1 MRSNLI
7 PKLTSYPTITLL
19 FIWMAVPLG
28 MTIYFSFLR
37 YSLMYPDVREFTG
50 LLNYEYFLTDFAFL
64 EALWNTFVLV
74 FSVLIFSI
82 IFGTG
87 FAVLLN
93 QNFFGRGLA
102 RVLAIAP
109 FFIMPTVSAL
119 IWKNLFMNPVSGLF
133 AWLLSLFGLG
143 PIDWFTHVPMI
154 SIIIIVSWQWT
165 PFATLILLTSLQS
178 VDKDQLEAVKLDGA
192 NNFQAFRYVIL
203 PHLSRPIAIIILI
216 ETIFLLTIFVEIF
229 VTTTG
234 GPGLATTN
242 LAFLVFTE
250 ALLKFDIGIASA
262 GGVVVVILAN
272 IAAFFLVKMIG
283 KNLQ

>member
-1 MRSNLI
+1 MNNKII
-7 PKLTSYPTITLL
+7 PKLASYPTITLL

-37 YSLMYPDVREFTG
+37 YSLMYPDVQEFTG
-50 LLNYEYFLTDFAFL
+50 FLNYEYFLTDFAFL

-74 FSVLIFSI
+74 FSVLIASVTFGLGFSI
-82 IFGTG
+82 
-87 FAVLLN
+87 LLN
-93 QNFFGRGLA
+93 QNFFGRGFA
-102 RVLAIAP
+102 RILAIAP

-143 PIDWFTHVPMI
+143 PIDWFTHYPML
-154 SIIIIVSWQWT
+154 SIIIIVSWQWI

-178 VDKDQLEAVKLDGA
+178 VDKDQIEASRIDGA
-192 NNFQAFRYVIL
+192 NNVQIFRYVVL

-216 ETIFLLTIFVEIF
+216 ETIFLLTIFAEIF

-250 ALLKFDIGIASA
+250 ALLKFDIGVASA

>member
-192 NNFQAFRYVIL
+192 NSFQAFRYVVL
-203 PHLSRPIAIIILI
+203 PHLSRPIAINILI
-216 ETIFLLTIFVEIF
+216 ETIFLLTIFAEIF

>member
-1 MRSNLI
+1 MKNRLI

-37 YSLMYPDVREFTG
+37 YSLMYPDVQEFTG
-50 LLNYEYFLTDFAFL
+50 FLNYEYFLTDFAFL
-64 EALWNTFVLV
+64 EELWNTFVLV
-74 FSVLIFSI
+74 FSVLIISVTFGLGFSI
-82 IFGTG
+82 
-87 FAVLLN
+87 LLN
-93 QNFFGRGLA
+93 QSFYGRGFA
-102 RVLAIAP
+102 RILAIAP

-143 PIDWFTHVPMI
+143 PIDWFTHVPML
-154 SIIIIVSWQWT
+154 SIIIIVSWQWI

-178 VDKDQLEAVKLDGA
+178 VDKDQIEASRIDGA
-192 NNFQAFRYVIL
+192 NNIQIFKYVVL

-216 ETIFLLTIFVEIF
+216 ETIFLLTIFAEIF

-262 GGVVVVILAN
+262 GGVIVVILAN

>member
-93 QNFFGRGLA
+93 QNFFGRGLT

-192 NNFQAFRYVIL
+192 NSFQAFRYVVL

-216 ETIFLLTIFVEIF
+216 ETIFLLTIFAEIF

>member
-1 MRSNLI
+1 MKNKLI

-37 YSLMYPDVREFTG
+37 YSLMYPDVQEFTG
-50 LLNYEYFLTDFAFL
+50 FLNYEYFLTDFAFL

-74 FSVLIFSI
+74 FSVLIISVTFGLGFSI
-82 IFGTG
+82 
-87 FAVLLN
+87 LLN
-93 QNFFGRGLA
+93 QSFYGRGFA
-102 RVLAIAP
+102 RILAIAP

-143 PIDWFTHVPMI
+143 PIDWFTHVPML
-154 SIIIIVSWQWT
+154 SIIIIVSWQWI

-178 VDKDQLEAVKLDGA
+178 VDKDQIEASRIDGA
-192 NNFQAFRYVIL
+192 NNIQIFRYVVL

-216 ETIFLLTIFVEIF
+216 ETIFLLTIFAEIF

-250 ALLKFDIGIASA
+250 ALLKFDIGVASA
-262 GGVVVVILAN
+262 GGVIVVILAN

>member
-1 MRSNLI
+1 MKNKLI

-37 YSLMYPDVREFTG
+37 YSLMYPDVQEFTG
-50 LLNYEYFLTDFAFL
+50 FLNYEYFLTDFAFL

-74 FSVLIFSI
+74 FSVLIASVTFGLGFSI
-82 IFGTG
+82 
-87 FAVLLN
+87 LLN
-93 QNFFGRGLA
+93 QNFFGRGFA
-102 RVLAIAP
+102 RILAIAP

-143 PIDWFTHVPMI
+143 PIDWFTHYPML
-154 SIIIIVSWQWT
+154 SIIIIVSWQWI

-178 VDKDQLEAVKLDGA
+178 VDKDQIEASRIDGA
-192 NNFQAFRYVIL
+192 NNVQIFRYVVL

-216 ETIFLLTIFVEIF
+216 ETIFLLTIFAEIF

-250 ALLKFDIGIASA
+250 ALLKFDIGVASA
-262 GGVVVVILAN
+262 GGVIVVILAN

>member
-1 MRSNLI
+1 MKNRLI

-37 YSLMYPDVREFTG
+37 YSLMYPDVQEFTG
-50 LLNYEYFLTDFAFL
+50 FLNYEYFLTDFAFL

-74 FSVLIFSI
+74 FSVLIISVTFGLGFSI
-82 IFGTG
+82 
-87 FAVLLN
+87 LLN
-93 QNFFGRGLA
+93 QSFYGRGFA
-102 RVLAIAP
+102 RILAIAP

-143 PIDWFTHVPMI
+143 PIDWFTHVPML
-154 SIIIIVSWQWT
+154 SIIIIVSWQWI

-178 VDKDQLEAVKLDGA
+178 VDKDQIEASRIDGA
-192 NNFQAFRYVIL
+192 NKIQIFRYVVL

-216 ETIFLLTIFVEIF
+216 ETIFLLTIFAEIF

-250 ALLKFDIGIASA
+250 ALLKFDIGVASA
-262 GGVVVVILAN
+262 GGVIVVILAN

>member
-1 MRSNLI
+1 MKNKFI
-7 PKLTSYPTITLL
+7 PKLASYPTITLL

-37 YSLMYPDVREFTG
+37 YSLMYPDVQEFTG
-50 LLNYEYFLTDFAFL
+50 FLNYEYFLTDFAFL

-74 FSVLIFSI
+74 FSVLIASVTFGLGFSI
-82 IFGTG
+82 
-87 FAVLLN
+87 LLN
-93 QNFFGRGLA
+93 QNFFGRGFA
-102 RVLAIAP
+102 RILAIAP

-143 PIDWFTHVPMI
+143 PIDWFTHYPML
-154 SIIIIVSWQWT
+154 SIIIIVSWQWI

-178 VDKDQLEAVKLDGA
+178 VDKDQIEASRIDGA
-192 NNFQAFRYVIL
+192 NNVQIFRYVVL

-216 ETIFLLTIFVEIF
+216 ETIFLLTIFAEIF

-250 ALLKFDIGIASA
+250 ALLKFDIGVASA
-262 GGVVVVILAN
+262 GGVIVVILAN

>member
-82 IFGTG
+82 LFGTG

-216 ETIFLLTIFVEIF
+216 ETIFLLTIFAEIF

>member
-1 MRSNLI
+1 MKNKFISRA
-7 PKLTSYPTITLL
+7 TSYPTISLL

-37 YSLMYPDVREFTG
+37 YSLMNPDVQEFTG
-50 LLNYEYFLTDFAFL
+50 ILNYEYFLTDFAFL

-74 FSVLIFSI
+74 FSVLVVSVL
-82 IFGTG
+82 FGIA
-87 FAVLLN
+87 FALLLN
-93 QNFFGRGLA
+93 QNFFGRGFA
-102 RVLAIAP
+102 RILAIAP

-143 PIDWFTHVPMI
+143 PIDWFTHVPML
-154 SIIIIVSWQWT
+154 SIIIIVSWQWI

-178 VDKDQLEAVKLDGA
+178 VDKDQIEASKIDGA
-192 NNFQAFRYVIL
+192 NQLQIFRYVTL
-203 PHLSRPIAIIILI
+203 PHLLRPIAIVILI
-216 ETIFLLTIFVEIF
+216 ETIFLLTIFAEIF

-272 IAAFFLVKMIG
+272 IVAFFLVKMIG

>member
-1 MRSNLI
+1 MKNRLI

-37 YSLMYPDVREFTG
+37 YSLMYPDVQEFTG
-50 LLNYEYFLTDFAFL
+50 FLNYEYFLTDFAFL

-74 FSVLIFSI
+74 FSVLIISVTFGLGFSI
-82 IFGTG
+82 
-87 FAVLLN
+87 LLN
-93 QNFFGRGLA
+93 QSFYGRGFA
-102 RVLAIAP
+102 RILAIAP

-143 PIDWFTHVPMI
+143 PIDWFTHVPML
-154 SIIIIVSWQWT
+154 SIIIIVSWQWI

-178 VDKDQLEAVKLDGA
+178 VDKDQIEASRIDGA
-192 NNFQAFRYVIL
+192 NNIQIFKYVVL

-216 ETIFLLTIFVEIF
+216 ETIFLLTIFAEIF

-262 GGVVVVILAN
+262 GGVIVVILAN

>member
-143 PIDWFTHVPMI
+143 PVDWFTHVPMI

-192 NNFQAFRYVIL
+192 NSIQAFRYVVL

-216 ETIFLLTIFVEIF
+216 ETIFLLTIFAEIF

>member
-1 MRSNLI
+1 MKNRLI
-7 PKLTSYPTITLL
+7 PKLTSYPAITLL

-37 YSLMYPDVREFTG
+37 YSLMYPDVQEFTG
-50 LLNYEYFLTDFAFL
+50 FLNYEYFLTDFAFL

-74 FSVLIFSI
+74 FSVLIASVTFGLGFSI
-82 IFGTG
+82 
-87 FAVLLN
+87 LLN
-93 QNFFGRGLA
+93 QNFFGRGFA
-102 RVLAIAP
+102 RILAIAP

-143 PIDWFTHVPMI
+143 PIDWFTHYPML
-154 SIIIIVSWQWT
+154 SIIIIVSWQWI

-178 VDKDQLEAVKLDGA
+178 VDKDQIEASRIDGA
-192 NNFQAFRYVIL
+192 NNVQIFRYVVL

-216 ETIFLLTIFVEIF
+216 ETIFLLTIFAEIF

-250 ALLKFDIGIASA
+250 ALLKFDIGVASA